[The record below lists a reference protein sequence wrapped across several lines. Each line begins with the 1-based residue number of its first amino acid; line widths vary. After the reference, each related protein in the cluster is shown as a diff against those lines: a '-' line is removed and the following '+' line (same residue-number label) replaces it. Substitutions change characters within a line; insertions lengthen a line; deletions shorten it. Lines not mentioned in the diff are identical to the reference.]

1 MPAYCAPEDVRQAL
15 QKEDLDHG
23 YGPEIVATTI
33 RAVSEWLA
41 NRTNGHWYDPTAS
54 PGDLVSDTARAA
66 ERVRLDVPASPHRQR
81 GQRSHGT
88 RLGSG
93 DARYPVTT
101 RGPYAR
107 LPLPHPYVQSL
118 TALRVR
124 DRSGDPVDWTAAS
137 DKTEGRGEDYY
148 VERPGQQSYGRT
160 YLFVRAAAIG
170 PRYDYDGILSL
181 NYEYGLSADAE
192 SWDDVRR
199 GVASLT
205 AAEVVDDDSVLA
217 QIPENTRLVGVDT
230 EYDNLVSMAD
240 RLLGPYLTGEL

>member
-15 QKEDLDHG
+15 QKADLDHG

-33 RAVSEWLA
+33 RAVSEWFA
-41 NRTNGHWYDPTAS
+41 NRTNGHWYDSTAS
-54 PGDLVSDTARAA
+54 AGAPVADTAQTA
-66 ERVRLDVPASPHRQR
+66 ERVRLDVPSSPHRQR
-81 GQRSHGT
+81 GQLGHGT

-124 DRSGDPVDWTAAS
+124 DRSGDVVDWTAAS

-160 YLFVRAAAIG
+160 YLFVRAGSIG
-170 PRYDYDGILSL
+170 PRYDYDGLLSL
-181 NYEYGLSADAE
+181 DYEYGLDADAE

-217 QIPENTRLVGVDT
+217 QIPENARLVGVQT

-240 RLLGPYLTGEL
+240 RLLGPYLTGGV